1 MVDIIDNLKTKIQ
14 TRFFLDKEVDKEL
27 ILNALKAAH
36 LYVPSRNNKVPY
48 KIKVLG
54 PTEEDWK
61 YKEKLYSYSRCGV
74 NWSDDDFF
82 IFNEQVLAPYVICF
96 FKDDSDYLSRFEI
109 GMFAITF
116 LSECTKQGLD
126 VGFCAAFGDWP
137 ERPLCTLGVGYGIKT
152 ADDNI
157 YNEDLYRH
165 KIWKKRQRIPS
176 YTKGKTFSD
185 GRWSSIREKKS
196 KGYIKWEHWK

>member
-36 LYVPSRNNKVPY
+36 TYVPSRDNKVPY

-61 YKEKLYSYSRCGV
+61 YKEKLYSHTRCG
-74 NWSDDDFF
+74 NKWSDEDFF
-82 IFNEQVLAPYVICF
+82 IFNEQVLAPYVVCF
-96 FKDDSDYLSRFEI
+96 YETDNFLSKFEL

-116 LSECTKQGLD
+116 LSECTRQGLD
-126 VGFCAAFGDWP
+126 VGFCGSFSRWID
-137 ERPLCTLGVGYGIKT
+137 RPLCALGIGYRIKT

-165 KIWKKRQRIPS
+165 KIWQKRKRIPF
-176 YTKGKTFSD
+176 YTKGKSFSD
-185 GRWSSIREKKS
+185 GRWSSIQEKKS